1 MTSRMI
7 FFICLVAVS
16 ALSVESVLGPGVEV
30 SFEEMFYSTRKTINN
45 SKDLENVLGKTC
57 RIMAFQS
64 PIVDLYGVRAYFPN
78 EDLSE
83 VKKLLLGFEKNKWR
97 KTGVASGRR
106 TFVQWMICRLH
117 NTLWRVW
124 SFSCGIEILSSQSAG
139 DGGWRDLDFAKIQ

>member
-1 MTSRMI
+1 MVCGGKMTSRVI

-78 EDLSE
+78 EDLNE
-83 VKKLLLGFEKNKWR
+83 VKKCFWVSKKQMAKDRCCLRKKN
-97 KTGVASGRR
+97 
-106 TFVQWMICRLH
+106 IC
-117 NTLWRVW
+117 
-124 SFSCGIEILSSQSAG
+124 SMDMSAP
-139 DGGWRDLDFAKIQ
+139 